1 MITKN
6 AISEKLNTLE
16 AEIKFLRKAVTERPS
31 FDIDEANWKKMKP
44 ALKKARTRAYKKIY
58 G

>member
-1 MITKN
+1 VNKI

-16 AEIKFLRKAVTERPS
+16 AEIKFLRKAVAERPD
-31 FDIDEANWKKMKP
+31 FEVDEANWKKIGP
-44 ALKKARTRAYKKIY
+44 ALKKARTQTYKKIY